1 LVITGIWSG
10 QGRWRFLLLAI
21 LMLGTAVRF
30 YQLTYHSLD
39 LDESFCMFWTSQPIL
54 AIIRTLLKPSTQV
67 NPPFYFVVLKGWIAL
82 FGDGEVAL
90 RTFSALLSVLYLG
103 LLFRLGEQ
111 LFSRRTALIA
121 VAIAALN
128 PFLVW
133 FAQEVRMYA
142 LGTLLSLA
150 GMIAFVRGLTDG
162 RLRDWAGY
170 ALYTLLASYTHIGA
184 ALLIPAQ
191 ALMLLWA
198 WPRNRR
204 AFACGAVALAVIT
217 IGYLPYAYNAWVYSG
232 RQIAVLTRY
241 RLPPLTL
248 ARVSAERLAVNN
260 APLAGTAQWAVL
272 SVACFLLGLGLLH
285 GDATSQSVA
294 GAGLQGS
301 RRLSGLAAR
310 AFTALHLF
318 VPLALI
324 CILSLRHPLFQTKI
338 LVFVSAPFAFGLATG
353 TAWLSRR
360 VPHLGWAA
368 LAVVLAIELA
378 GLRYNWYPGYEKE
391 NWREAAR
398 YVEAHSGPEDVVLVH
413 LEYYHV
419 PFEYYYRGPAPV
431 THPFGSH
438 IEGFDQIDETLQSYS
453 RYDALWLVLSGE
465 FLADPEHYVERW
477 VAERY
482 PLITAVYPKAIA
494 VKGYALRYRLA
505 EPPAKMI
512 PVGAVFG
519 GQVRLVGYRVDQT
532 RLRATDVWLH
542 PPSNWIH
549 VALYWQALG
558 PVGEDFGVLAR
569 MTDELGQVWGAQLDR
584 DNDVLHMY
592 PPTRWQSGEVVRTDH
607 DINLNPV
614 TPPGHYQIEISVVHP
629 GSEQRWS
636 ADGPGATSDR
646 VVLTRVEIT
655 R

>member
-1 LVITGIWSG
+1 
-10 QGRWRFLLLAI
+10 
-21 LMLGTAVRF
+21 
-30 YQLTYHSLD
+30 
-39 LDESFCMFWTSQPIL
+39 
-54 AIIRTLLKPSTQV
+54 
-67 NPPFYFVVLKGWIAL
+67 
-82 FGDGEVAL
+82 
-90 RTFSALLSVLYLG
+90 VLYLG

-111 LFSRRTALIA
+111 LFSRRMALIA

-150 GMIAFVRGLTDG
+150 GMIAFVRGLMDG
-162 RLRDWAGY
+162 RLRDWASY
-170 ALYTLLASYTHIGA
+170 ALCALLASYTHIGA
-184 ALLIPAQ
+184 ALLIPTQ

-204 AFACGAVALAVIT
+204 AFACGAVALAIIG
-217 IGYLPYAYNAWVYSG
+217 IGYLPYAYNAWLYSG
-232 RQIAVLTRY
+232 QQIAVLTRY
-241 RLPPLTL
+241 SLPPLTL
-248 ARVSAERLAVNN
+248 ARVSAENLAVNK

-272 SVACFLLGLGLLH
+272 SVACFLLGLGLLR
-285 GDATSQSVA
+285 GDAPLPSAPSPC
-294 GAGLQGS
+294 
-301 RRLSGLAAR
+301 RLSGLAAR

-324 CILSLRHPLFQTKI
+324 CILSLRQPLFQTKI
-338 LVFVSAPFAFGLATG
+338 LVFVSAPFALGLAAG
-353 TAWLSRR
+353 AAWLSRR
-360 VPHLGWAA
+360 IPSLGWVA
-368 LAVVLAIELA
+368 LAVLLVIELA
-378 GLRYNWYPGYEKE
+378 GLRYNWHPGYEKE

-398 YVEAHSGPEDVVLVH
+398 YVEAHSGPEDAVLVH

-438 IEGFDQIDETLQSYS
+438 IKGFDQIDETLRSYGQ
-453 RYDALWLVLSGE
+453 YDTLWLVLSGE

-494 VKGYALRYRLA
+494 VKGYALHYRLA
-505 EPPAKMI
+505 EPPTEII

-519 GQVRLVGYRVDQT
+519 GQVRLLGYQIDQR
-532 RLRATDVWLH
+532 RLRATDIWLH

-549 VALYWQALG
+549 VTLYWQALR
-558 PVGEDFGVLAR
+558 PVGEDFSVLAR

-584 DNDVLHMY
+584 DNDALHMY
-592 PPTRWQSGEVVRTDH
+592 PPTRWQSGEIVRTDH

-614 TPPGHYQIEISVVHP
+614 TPPGRYQIEIGVVQP
-629 GSEQRWS
+629 GSEQRWP
-636 ADGPGATSDR
+636 AEGPGATSDR
-646 VVLTRVEIT
+646 VVLTGMEIT
-655 R
+655 H